1 MNKIGDKYSIT
12 AQNLNDKVWCV
23 YDYNLSLVKF
33 IFRSNNMNKDSLGD
47 RMKTYENVTRTYLTR
62 RTPVVIRIDGKAF
75 HSFTKGF
82 KKPFDDVLVETM
94 QQTMKYLCENI
105 EGCVLGYTQSDEIT
119 LILCDYKKLTSQ
131 AWFNNNI
138 QKICSI
144 SASMATLAFNR
155 FFNENAKAYA
165 NRVLYYGTIYPCDER
180 EKIYIDTLK
189 KSISKGALFDS
200 RVFNIPQDEVNNCL
214 VWRQQDAI
222 RNSIQSV
229 AQANFSHTE
238 LMGINCKTL
247 VEKMQEKGLNW
258 NFLNTHLQ
266 RGSCCIKEG
275 VFYLTT
281 KGNTTVYRQKWV
293 IDTHI
298 PIFSDDP
305 DYVNQRII
313 FKE

>member
-1 MNKIGDKYSIT
+1 
-12 AQNLNDKVWCV
+12 
-23 YDYNLSLVKF
+23 
-33 IFRSNNMNKDSLGD
+33 
-47 RMKTYENVTRTYLTR
+47 
-62 RTPVVIRIDGKAF
+62 
-75 HSFTKGF
+75 
-82 KKPFDDVLVETM
+82 
-94 QQTMKYLCENI
+94 MKYLCENI

-119 LILCDYKKLTSQ
+119 LILCDYKKFTSQ
-131 AWFNNNI
+131 AWFNNNV

-155 FFNENAKAYA
+155 FFNKNTKAYA
-165 NRVLYYGTIYPCDER
+165 NRVPYYGTIYPCDER

-189 KSISKGALFDS
+189 KSVSKGALFDS

-238 LMGINCKTL
+238 LMGKNCKTL
-247 VEKMQEKGLNW
+247 VEKLQEEKGIDW
-258 NFLNTHLQ
+258 NSLDTHLQ

-275 VFYLTT
+275 RFYLTKDDT
-281 KGNTTVYRQKWV
+281 AVYRQKWV
-293 IDTHI
+293 IDMNI